1 MLDLAPELA
10 PAMIK
15 LGGAAALAFAA
26 IGSAL
31 GTGTAAMAGIGA
43 WKKCYLQGKPAPFIL
58 LVFIGAPLSQ
68 TIYGL
73 LLLLAFNK
81 MALLESAV
89 VMWPAVLGAGI
100 IGGIAMVTVM
110 ATLPAHERETELL
123 DLILARPIPRA
134 SYLSAAALLVLVPA
148 LLTPFS
154 LLAGGAL
161 GLAVVEAPSPVL
173 WSAYIPAAGALGRT
187 AHLHAGGTGSHR
199 LPEART
205 QEYPTA
211 PRPVRRPGRGSPRPA
226 PSRRRAA
233 PTRSPARPSRTP

>member
-31 GTGTAAMAGIGA
+31 GTGTAGMAGIGA

-73 LLLLAFNK
+73 LLLLSFNK
-81 MALLESAV
+81 MALAETAV

-100 IGGIAMVTVM
+100 IGGIAMGM
-110 ATLPAHERETELL
+110 
-123 DLILARPIPRA
+123 
-134 SYLSAAALLVLVPA
+134 SAW
-148 LLTPFS
+148 FQ
-154 LLAGGAL
+154 GK
-161 GLAVVEAPSPVL
+161 
-173 WSAYIPAAGALGRT
+173 AGASGSDAMAETGQGFGNYLTTLGIVET
-187 AHLHAGGTGSHR
+187 VALFVMIFIQMA
-199 LPEART
+199 LK
-205 QEYPTA
+205 
-211 PRPVRRPGRGSPRPA
+211 
-226 PSRRRAA
+226 
-233 PTRSPARPSRTP
+233 